1 MYCKG
6 RNILAHERLAI
17 VDVESGDQPL
27 FNASK
32 TLALAVNGEIYNH
45 KQLRSTLTSP
55 SPFLTES
62 DCEIIL
68 HLYEQ
73 HGHSTAGLTAML
85 NQLNGIFA
93 FILLDEQTGRHV
105 IARDHMGIIP
115 LYTGRDEE
123 GSLWISSELKALVD
137 ICVTFEDFPPG
148 TFMTEEG
155 ERVVW
160 YTPMWHDEAYL
171 PSAPLDLVKLR
182 VGLEDAVRR
191 QLMSDVPYG
200 VLLSGGLDSSLIAS
214 IAARICASRVED
226 EGKSPAWWPR
236 LHSFSVGLS
245 NSPDLKMARVVAK
258 EIGTVHH
265 EFVFTIEEGLD
276 AISDVI
282 YHLET
287 YDVTTIRAA
296 TPMYL
301 MSRKI
306 KCLGV
311 KMVLSGEGSDEMFGG
326 YLYFHK
332 CPSREEM
339 QKELVRKLRSL
350 HKFDCLRAN
359 KATAAWG
366 VEARV
371 PFLDREFLDH
381 VMNDVDPTDKMCG
394 RMGGGRIEKHVL
406 RKAFEGYLPD
416 TILMR
421 QKEQVRLLLFC
432 TCTACRLLP
441 HTG

>member
-1 MYCKG
+1 VIGVWRGADSIRPRVLERVRRLRHRGPDWSGVYCKG

-27 FNASK
+27 FNSSK

-45 KQLRSTLTSP
+45 KQLRSTLTNP

-73 HGHSTAGLTAML
+73 HQQSPSPTGVSDFL

-93 FILLDEQTGRHV
+93 FILLDESTGNFL

-115 LYTGRDEE
+115 LYTGRDAE
-123 GSLWISSELKALVD
+123 GSLWISSEMKALVD

-148 TFMTEEG
+148 HYMTQDG
-155 ERVVW
+155 DKVAW
-160 YTPMWHDEAYL
+160 YCPVWHDEQYI
-171 PSAPLDLVKLR
+171 SSNPLDLVKLR
-182 VGLEDAVRR
+182 VGLEDAVKR

-200 VLLSGGLDSSLIAS
+200 VLLSGGLDSSLIAA
-214 IAARICASRVED
+214 IAARVCANRVED
-226 EGKSPAWWPR
+226 EGKSAAWWPR

-245 NSPDLKMARVVAK
+245 NSPDLKMARVVANVIK
-258 EIGTVHH
+258 TVHH
-265 EFVFTIEEGLD
+265 EFIFTVEEGLD

-301 MSRKI
+301 MSRKSHNNTHTHTHT
-306 KCLGV
+306 L
-311 KMVLSGEGSDEMFGG
+311 LSVQRAEHQHVELSTGKQLTDPYS
-326 YLYFHK
+326 
-332 CPSREEM
+332 PSAPPVPVVYCFVVV
-339 QKELVRKLRSL
+339 QSS
-350 HKFDCLRAN
+350 
-359 KATAAWG
+359 AW
-366 VEARV
+366 V
-371 PFLDREFLDH
+371 
-381 VMNDVDPTDKMCG
+381 
-394 RMGGGRIEKHVL
+394 
-406 RKAFEGYLPD
+406 
-416 TILMR
+416 
-421 QKEQVRLLLFC
+421 
-432 TCTACRLLP
+432 
-441 HTG
+441 

>member
-6 RNILAHERLAI
+6 RNLLAHERLAI

-27 FNASK
+27 FNSTR

-45 KQLRSTLTSP
+45 QHLRTQLTSP
-55 SPFLTES
+55 SPFLTHS

-68 HLYEQ
+68 HLYEE
-73 HGHSTAGLTAML
+73 HGATHEGIIAAL

-93 FILLDEQTGRHV
+93 FILLDETTGGFL

-115 LYTGRDEE
+115 LYIGRDAE
-123 GSLWISSELKALVD
+123 GALWVSSEMKAIVD
-137 ICVTFEDFPPG
+137 ICVTFEDFPSG
-148 TFMTEEG
+148 HFLTEAG
-155 ERVVW
+155 EKIPW
-160 YTPMWHDEAYL
+160 YQPPWHDELYL
-171 PSAPLDLVKLR
+171 SSAPLDLPKLR
-182 VGLEDAVRR
+182 LGLEEAVKR

-200 VLLSGGLDSSLIAS
+200 VLLSGGLDSSLIAA
-214 IAARICASRVED
+214 IAAQICANRVED
-226 EGKSPAWWPR
+226 EGKTAAWWPR

-245 NSPDLKMARVVAK
+245 NSPDLKMARVVAA
-258 EIGTVHH
+258 EIKTVHH
-265 EFVFTIEEGLD
+265 EFIFTIAEGLD

-287 YDVTTIRAA
+287 YDVTTVRAA

-332 CPSREEM
+332 CPNREEM
-339 QKELVRKLRSL
+339 QKETVRKLKSL
-350 HKFDCLRAN
+350 YKFDWYTNTTHTHTTYPALPTPALLTCCPHVMVCCQSSCQQVHRCLGCGGACPLPRS
-359 KATAAWG
+359 
-366 VEARV
+366 RV
-371 PFLDREFLDH
+371 PRLRHVRDRS
-381 VMNDVDPTDKMCG
+381 PSQ
-394 RMGGGRIEKHVL
+394 
-406 RKAFEGYLPD
+406 A
-416 TILMR
+416 
-421 QKEQVRLLLFC
+421 VRSI
-432 TCTACRLLP
+432 R
-441 HTG
+441 